1 MYGVSIDL
9 FLRLFGLGTL
19 AGIQELIEY
28 ALFAGVFLTAPW
40 LLRMGS
46 HVRVDLLLTNLPRR
60 GLILFE
66 RAIDIIGFIIC
77 ATMAWFSWVNL
88 SNSKMFGA
96 VQMKYFNVPE
106 WWLLSVVL
114 ASFLLL
120 SLEFVFRFFRAEQ
133 VEEEL
138 DDLNK
143 SL

>member
-1 MYGVSIDL
+1 
-9 FLRLFGLGTL
+9 
-19 AGIQELIEY
+19 
-28 ALFAGVFLTAPW
+28 
-40 LLRMGS
+40 
-46 HVRVDLLLTNLPRR
+46 
-60 GLILFE
+60 
-66 RAIDIIGFIIC
+66 
-77 ATMAWFSWVNL
+77 
-88 SNSKMFGA
+88 MFGA
-96 VQMKYFNVPE
+96 VQMKYFNFPE